1 MTRVRVVV
9 TGLVQG
15 VFFRDACQERARAEG
30 VGGWVRNRADGA
42 VEAEFE
48 GPAAAVER
56 IVAWCREGP
65 RRARVDDVE
74 VTTLEILGDRRFR
87 VR

>member
-15 VFFRDACQERARAEG
+15 VFFRDGCQERARAEG
-30 VGGWVRNRADGA
+30 IGGWVRNRSDGA

-48 GPAAAVER
+48 GPTAAIER
-56 IVAWCREGP
+56 MVAWCREGP
-65 RRARVDDVE
+65 RRARVDNVE
-74 VTTLEILGDRRFR
+74 VTELAILGDRRFR